1 MEKLQNLLNE
11 AKRYWKELSI
21 IAIFIILTVV
31 DCIHCAEIEEL
42 KAKVQQNMQ
51 KEQNEKVYVYNVN
64 RLISSSPQ
72 IVALQQKYKQQMADL
87 DKQIDVAQQK
97 LSKMKD
103 KAAKAEFSEAYL
115 GGLSLKRD
123 NLLEEYQK
131 AVAEISARTDK
142 TLLDIVNTNKIPV
155 VYNASIIAVNTAN
168 VVDLTDVVLQKLQ
181 KYK

>member
-1 MEKLQNLLNE
+1 MKNFQNIIE
-11 AKRYWKELSI
+11 QAKKYQKEL
-21 IAIFIILTVV
+21 ILAVAFVVLVVV

-72 IVALQQKYKQQMADL
+72 IVALQQKYKQQMAEL

-97 LSKMKD
+97 LANMKD

-131 AVAEISARTDK
+131 AVAEVSERTNK
-142 TLLDIVNTNKIPV
+142 ALLDIVNNNKIPV
-155 VYNASIIAVNTAN
+155 VYNASIIAVNTTN
-168 VVDLTDVVLQKLQ
+168 VVDLTDAVLKNSQK
-181 KYK
+181 